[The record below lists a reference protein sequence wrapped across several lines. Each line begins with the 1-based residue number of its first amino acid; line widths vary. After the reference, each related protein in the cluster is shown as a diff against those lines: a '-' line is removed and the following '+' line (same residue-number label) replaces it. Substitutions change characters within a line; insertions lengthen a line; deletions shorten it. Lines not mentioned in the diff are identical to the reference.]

1 MSERS
6 PATRRRLALT
16 HVLPVASQS
25 LLHFLF
31 AAQVHKDVPWEG
43 TVTKGRLQTLV
54 GVSQEHPH
62 CAGCLG
68 NLSRKWGIT
77 PSGLSPP
84 HPQPHLSLRAV
95 LRPRGLVSQ
104 TKVLTT
110 GGLQLPSGLTP
121 PAPGPA
127 PWPPMEGDEPRRK
140 CVTSSEPERLSPWG
154 LRHSPRVHKQ
164 AHGTVSW
171 STGPPIRNLTGPKP
185 HERQSS
191 RAKRQRRCN
200 VVLSPGV

>member
-1 MSERS
+1 MSEAL
-6 PATRRRLALT
+6 PPGGGWPLT

-25 LLHFLF
+25 LLDFLF

-62 CAGCLG
+62 RAGCLG

-77 PSGLSPP
+77 PRLAKPPNTSGLSPP
-84 HPQPHLSLRAV
+84 NPQPHLSLRAV
-95 LRPRGLVSQ
+95 LRPRGLVSH

-110 GGLQLPSGLTP
+110 GGLQLPSGLTQ

-127 PWPPMEGDEPRRK
+127 PWPPLEE
-140 CVTSSEPERLSPWG
+140 TSRG
-154 LRHSPRVHKQ
+154 GRV
-164 AHGTVSW
+164 
-171 STGPPIRNLTGPKP
+171 
-185 HERQSS
+185 
-191 RAKRQRRCN
+191 
-200 VVLSPGV
+200 